1 MTIIC
6 KQCGVELD
14 KGMDECPLCH
24 LAPGEEATE
33 QTLRANKSVMLIKQK
48 MNLWLAFSVISFS
61 TIAFT
66 ILINL
71 IIDSSLNWSLYV
83 AGSVFSAWAY
93 YSIYTFF
100 RHYISMWVSL
110 ALSVTLGNLLL
121 IDVLSDG
128 NFWFIKLGLPIA
140 SGAFILS
147 GVFHFISRHVKY
159 QGFNLLGYALLVIV
173 LLSLIVESALGLY
186 KTDEIQLWWSLFVAI
201 SATPISLILLFI
213 HYRLGKGNNLKSFF
227 HI

>member
-6 KQCGVELD
+6 KHCGVELEKSMD
-14 KGMDECPLCH
+14 KCPLCH
-24 LAPGEEATE
+24 LSPGEEATE
-33 QTLRANKSVMLIKQK
+33 QNFRANKSVMLIKQK
-48 MNLWLAFSVISFS
+48 MNLWLAFTVISFS

-93 YSIYTFF
+93 YTIYTFF
-100 RHYISMWVSL
+100 KHYIFMWVPL

-121 IDVLSDG
+121 IDALSGG
-128 NFWFIKLGLPIA
+128 NFWFFKLGFPIA

-147 GVFHFISRHVKY
+147 GIFHFISRHVKY

-173 LLSLIVESALGLY
+173 ALSLIIESSIGLY
-186 KTDEIQLWWSLFVAI
+186 KTDEIHLWWSLFVAI

-213 HYRLGKGNNLKSFF
+213 HYRLGKGNDLKSFF

>member
-1 MTIIC
+1 ME
-6 KQCGVELD
+6 K
-14 KGMDECPLCH
+14 CPLCQ
-24 LAPGEEATE
+24 LAQGEEATE
-33 QTLRANKSVMLIKQK
+33 QNFKANKSVMLIKQK
-48 MNLWLAFSVISFS
+48 MNLWLAFTIISFS

-100 RHYISMWVSL
+100 KHYILMWVPL

-121 IDVLSDG
+121 IDALSKG
-128 NFWFIKLGLPIA
+128 NFWFIKLGFPIA
-140 SGAFILS
+140 STVFIVS

-159 QGFNLLGYALLVIV
+159 QGFNLLGYALMGIVVIC
-173 LLSLIVESALGLY
+173 LITDMALGLY
-186 KTDEIQLWWSLFVAI
+186 LNDQIKLWWSLFVAI

-213 HYRLGKGNNLKSFF
+213 HYRLGKGNDLKSFF